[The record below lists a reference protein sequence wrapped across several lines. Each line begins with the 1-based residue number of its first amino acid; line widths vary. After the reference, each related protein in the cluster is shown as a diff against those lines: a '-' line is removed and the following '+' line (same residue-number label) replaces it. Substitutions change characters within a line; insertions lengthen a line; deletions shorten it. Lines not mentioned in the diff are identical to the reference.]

1 MTGPAAR
8 ERAEAAAAAIRYHYD
23 VGNDFYALWLDRS
36 LTYSCAMP
44 RGADDTLECAQQ
56 RKLRYHLDAVRAGG
70 AFGDGAFGDG
80 AFSDGAL
87 AHGVLDIGCGWGSL
101 LAELSQARQVR
112 RSVGLTLSDEQAA
125 FVWSRGYPGVEVRT
139 GSWTD
144 CEPGGPFDGIVSIGA
159 FEHFARPDDGSA
171 RKVRVYREFFERCRG
186 WLAAGGVLSLQTIA
200 YANMSAGDASQFM
213 VREVFPDAD
222 LPTLAEI
229 TAAAERVFEI
239 QAVRNDRLD
248 YAWTCEQWARRLRAS
263 RPAALRVVGPETVAR
278 YERYL
283 KMSALGFRMGKICLL
298 RLILRPYGRGYFGG
312 ARDDR

>member
-1 MTGPAAR
+1 MTVPAAR

-23 VGNDFYALWLDRS
+23 VGNEFYALWLDRT

-44 RGADDTLECAQQ
+44 RGTDDTLEGAQQ
-56 RKLRYHLDAVRAGG
+56 RKLRYHLDAVRAAGT
-70 AFGDGAFGDG
+70 
-80 AFSDGAL
+80 L

-101 LAELSQARQVR
+101 LAELSQGRQVR

-125 FVWSRGYPGVEVRT
+125 FVRSRQYPGVEVRA
-139 GSWTD
+139 GNWMD

-159 FEHFARPDDGSA
+159 FEHFARPDDDRAG
-171 RKVRVYREFFERCRG
+171 KVRVYREFFERCRG
-186 WLAAGGVLSLQTIA
+186 WLTVGGVLSLQTIA
-200 YANMSAGDASQFM
+200 YANMSPGDASQFM

-222 LPTLAEI
+222 LPTLTEI

-263 RPAALRVVGPETVAR
+263 RQAALRVAGPETVAR

-298 RLILRPYGRGYFGG
+298 RLVMRPYQAGYFRA
-312 ARDDR
+312 AR